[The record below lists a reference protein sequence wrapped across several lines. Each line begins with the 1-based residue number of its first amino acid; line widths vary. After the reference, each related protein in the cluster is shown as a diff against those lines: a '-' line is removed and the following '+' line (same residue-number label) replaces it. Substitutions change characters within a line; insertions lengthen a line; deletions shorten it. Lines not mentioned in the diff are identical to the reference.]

1 MVNKAIKMHQFT
13 KCEAVPETAQIWN
26 IKMLPKN
33 FFLKSKFRKSARQ
46 CFFAELTQSSHVP
59 SLPEKLSEKWRFERK
74 FDDTHP
80 VSQTDTSVA
89 YTISSAGYSTTNKP
103 SKTIHLHTGCS
114 RKNTQSFA
122 HDRFRITCRTSCQ
135 TKNIQLQYYN
145 SVLFHV
151 IN

>member
-26 IKMLPKN
+26 IKMLPKI
-33 FFLKSKFRKSARQ
+33 FLKIQDFEKNRQ
-46 CFFAELTQSSHVP
+46 CFFCRIDTKFTCAKSAWKTVGEVSIWKKVWRYTSSQSDRHICC
-59 SLPEKLSEKWRFERK
+59 L
-74 FDDTHP
+74 H
-80 VSQTDTSVA
+80 
-89 YTISSAGYSTTNKP
+89 YSTTNKP

-114 RKNTQSFA
+114 RKNAQSFA